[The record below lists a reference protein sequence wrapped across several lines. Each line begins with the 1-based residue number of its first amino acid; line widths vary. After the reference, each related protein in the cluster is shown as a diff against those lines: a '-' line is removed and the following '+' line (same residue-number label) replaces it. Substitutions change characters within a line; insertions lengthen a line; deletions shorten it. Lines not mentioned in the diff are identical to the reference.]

1 MEKPQRVQRTTLY
14 ALLAQ
19 ACQRA
24 SATKPHFAPVD
35 EEDVHMALKRARTT
49 WSAGV
54 DDVPMAI
61 LKRVADCTAPHLAE
75 ITNTTAHEK
84 VQPRRW
90 KMAQICAMWKKKG
103 GRREIKTHRP
113 VALLPAVS
121 RIVEK
126 VLSVQLLEQF
136 VASDALPDAQHGFR
150 PKHGTNTAIMHLT
163 AKVAS
168 ILEQEGPGLRHCSD
182 GSIRC
187 IRHGP
192 SRTVVEKAEGPG
204 GRRWTRPGPN
214 SELPRR

>member
-35 EEDVHMALKRARTT
+35 EEDVRMALKRARTT

-90 KMAQICAMWKKKG
+90 KMAQIVRC
-103 GRREIKTHRP
+103 GRKRGADGK
-113 VALLPAVS
+113 S
-121 RIVEK
+121 RHTGQSPSSRQSAG
-126 VLSVQLLEQF
+126 LS
-136 VASDALPDAQHGFR
+136 R
-150 PKHGTNTAIMHLT
+150 KCY
-163 AKVAS
+163 
-168 ILEQEGPGLRHCSD
+168 RCSY
-182 GSIRC
+182 
-187 IRHGP
+187 
-192 SRTVVEKAEGPG
+192 
-204 GRRWTRPGPN
+204 
-214 SELPRR
+214 